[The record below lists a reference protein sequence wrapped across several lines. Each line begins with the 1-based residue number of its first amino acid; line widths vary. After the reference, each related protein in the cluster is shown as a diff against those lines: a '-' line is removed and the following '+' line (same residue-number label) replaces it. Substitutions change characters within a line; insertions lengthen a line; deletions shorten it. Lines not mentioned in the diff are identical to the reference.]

1 MQTEVKNHIASSTDH
16 SSKTINDLITVLG
29 GAQGLV
35 DYVIDHSKIRPNDPE
50 FYLRNKLECA
60 ESASYKIKEILD
72 SISKDLQK
80 IK

>member
-1 MQTEVKNHIASSTDH
+1 MQTKVKNQIASSTDH
-16 SSKTINDLITVLG
+16 GSKTIHDLITVLG

-72 SISKDLQK
+72 SIAKDLQK